1 MINIIFKNAF
11 KFSKHDTNTF
21 ILLLSKEIYSYKYMD
36 DWEKINK
43 EALREK
49 KELFNNL
56 NLEPISEEGYNH
68 GNRIY
73 RDFKIENLGEYRKF
87 STHRRV

>member
-11 KFSKHDTNTF
+11 EFSKHDTNTF
-21 ILLLSKEIYSYKYMD
+21 ILLLSKEIYSYEYMD
-36 DWEKINK
+36 GWEKFNK
-43 EALREK
+43 EALPEK
-49 KELFNNL
+49 KEFYNNL
-56 NLEPISEEGYNH
+56 NLEPISEEGYDH
-68 GNRIY
+68 GKRIY

>member
-11 KFSKHDTNTF
+11 EFSKHDTNTF
-21 ILLLSKEIYSYKYMD
+21 ILLLSKEIYSYEYMD
-36 DWEKINK
+36 GWEKFNK
-43 EALREK
+43 EALPEK
-49 KELFNNL
+49 KEFYNNL
-56 NLEPISEEGYNH
+56 NLEPISEEGSDH

>member
-11 KFSKHDTNTF
+11 EFSKHDANTF

-49 KELFNNL
+49 KEFFNNL
-56 NLEPISEEGYNH
+56 NLEPVSEEGYDH
-68 GNRIY
+68 ENRIY

>member
-11 KFSKHDTNTF
+11 EFSKHDTNTF
-21 ILLLSKEIYSYKYMD
+21 ILLLSKEIYSYEYMD
-36 DWEKINK
+36 GWEKFNK
-43 EALREK
+43 EALPEK
-49 KELFNNL
+49 KEFYNNL
-56 NLEPISEEGYNH
+56 NLEPILEEGYDH